1 MPLSYSKLGLA
12 LYHSLTTCLQYVLSE
27 LGTAI
32 PEGLQQLWLDQQC
45 HGDIKGST
53 HKLQIR
59 KKLLLLNQPQLT
71 VASPYTL
78 TPIRYYLLAMKHDG
92 ALLLS

>member
-1 MPLSYSKLGLA
+1 MPLSYSRLGLA
-12 LYHSLTTCLQYVLSE
+12 LYHSLSTCLQYVLSE

-32 PEGLQQLWLDQQC
+32 PEGLQQLRLDQQR

-59 KKLLLLNQPQLT
+59 KKLLFLNQPVDSDLT
-71 VASPYTL
+71 LHTHAN
-78 TPIRYYLLAMKHDG
+78 II
-92 ALLLS
+92 LSFSCEA